1 MEQLSLVA
9 KITRIMPLAA
19 RKWQKIDR
27 KPIEQE
33 NAYEEVFIK

>member
-19 RKWQKIDR
+19 RKWKKVER
-27 KPIEQE
+27 KPIERE
-33 NAYEEVFIK
+33 NAFEEVFIK